1 MVGRRDARRLKP
13 AAQEL
18 LRRQAVAAVR
28 GGMTQAEAARVFGA
42 SERAVNEWMARSRAG
57 GVAALAARRRGR
69 RAGPRRLTPRQARR
83 IRRLVEDRM
92 PDQLKLPFYL
102 WTREMREWGLEL
114 ILVLRKN

>member
-57 GVAALAARRRGR
+57 GSP
-69 RAGPRRLTPRQARR
+69 AGSPNVPFPTWKKRKKGC
-83 IRRLVEDRM
+83 RLVWRENSVLSIHRFADV
-92 PDQLKLPFYL
+92 FYFL
-102 WTREMREWGLEL
+102 YF
-114 ILVLRKN
+114 